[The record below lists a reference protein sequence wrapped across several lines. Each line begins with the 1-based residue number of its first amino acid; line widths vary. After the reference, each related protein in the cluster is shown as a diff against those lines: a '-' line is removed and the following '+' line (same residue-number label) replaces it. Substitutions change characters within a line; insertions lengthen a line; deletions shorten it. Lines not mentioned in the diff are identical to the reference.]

1 MIKDL
6 LKTMKA
12 LSWSWW
18 EKSLVDLQK
27 FDLEY
32 EQAMERVVEF
42 EKRYEDMA
50 LSGENRTDIDGF
62 LNALEDVQEAEVN
75 LAYLVGMADCLLI
88 LENLKDHP
96 E

>member
-6 LKTMKA
+6 LKKA

-18 EKSLVDLQK
+18 EKYLVYLQK
-27 FDLEY
+27 FDPEY

-50 LSGENRTDIDGF
+50 LSGEDRTDIDGF

>member
-12 LSWSWW
+12 LSWSRW

-27 FDLEY
+27 FDPEY
-32 EQAMERVVEF
+32 EQAMDKVVEF

-88 LENLKDHP
+88 LDKLELFQL
-96 E
+96 